1 MNTELLIE
9 ESTITLARALIQRA
23 SVTPN
28 DNGCQKII
36 RDELEKVGF
45 ICEQLDFEDVSNL
58 WARYGTQEPLLVFAG
73 HTDVV
78 PTGPLDQWDYPPF
91 SASTDNGLLH
101 GRGASDMKGSI
112 AAMVTASQR
121 FAVNSTKANG
131 SLGFLITSDEEGPA
145 INGTRHALT
154 ELQQRSETI
163 KWCIVGEPTSRRRL
177 GDTIKN
183 GRRGSLNGVLNIYGV
198 QGHVAYP
205 QLADNP
211 IHRSSPL
218 ISELT
223 NYKWDDGSIDFP
235 PTSFQISNISSGT
248 GALNVIPGDI
258 RILFN
263 FRFSPESTVADL
275 QNKVESICKHHCDHY
290 TIEWSP
296 PSPVYH
302 TPKGILVDTARDVIT
317 KVTGIKSDLATDGG
331 TSDGRFIAQ
340 TGAEVIELGPVND
353 TIHSAKERVRIA
365 DLTELSKIY
374 EGILNSLLG

>member
-1 MNTELLIE
+1 
-9 ESTITLARALIQRA
+9 
-23 SVTPN
+23 
-28 DNGCQKII
+28 
-36 RDELEKVGF
+36 
-45 ICEQLDFEDVSNL
+45 
-58 WARYGTQEPLLVFAG
+58 
-73 HTDVV
+73 
-78 PTGPLDQWDYPPF
+78 
-91 SASTDNGLLH
+91 
-101 GRGASDMKGSI
+101 MKGSI

-121 FAVNSTKANG
+121 FVANSTKASG
-131 SLGFLITSDEEGPA
+131 SLGFLMTSDEEGPA
-145 INGTRHALT
+145 INGTRHALA

-205 QLADNP
+205 KLADNP

-235 PTSFQISNISSGT
+235 PTSFQISNINSGT

-263 FRFSPESTVADL
+263 FRFSPESTVTDL
-275 QNKVESICKHHCDHY
+275 QNKVEGICKHHCDHY
-290 TIEWSP
+290 T
-296 PSPVYH
+296 
-302 TPKGILVDTARDVIT
+302 ARDVIT
-317 KVTGIKSDLATDGG
+317 RIAGIKSDLATDGG

>member
-28 DNGCQKII
+28 DNGCQRII
-36 RDELEKVGF
+36 RNELEKVGF
-45 ICEQLDFEDVSNL
+45 ICEQLDFEGVSNL

-121 FAVNSTKANG
+121 FAVNSTKTNG

-183 GRRGSLNGVLNIYGV
+183 GRRGSLNGALNIYGI

-211 IHRSSPL
+211 IHQSAPL

-223 NYKWDDGSIDFP
+223 NYKWDGGNIDFP

-275 QNKVESICKHHCDHY
+275 QNKVEEICKHHCDHY
-290 TIEWSP
+290 TTEWHP

-317 KVTGIKSDLATDGG
+317 KVAGIKSNLATDGG

-374 EGILNSLLG
+374 EGILNSLLR